1 MKKPTAL
8 VSTLLLLAASTGI
21 AREASAGTWET
32 RIRATY
38 LSMDNKSDAFSA
50 LGINFPA
57 NAVSVNSKL
66 IPEFDFSYSFTPNV
80 VTELVLTIPQT
91 QDVTLASVG
100 KLGTFKHLPP
110 VLALQYHFAP
120 GATIDPYVG
129 AGLNFTLIYG
139 SDLKVANVPLALDHS
154 SVGVAGQVGTDINLG
169 NGVYLNVD
177 AKKVTLRSDVSVMGG
192 ARLTTAKLDP
202 WLLSV
207 GIAWRF

>member
-1 MKKPTAL
+1 VKKPTAL